1 MERRG
6 NLVALQIGHALATR
20 LPRYARNDI
29 FFIFP
34 SFFRLALVVNEQ
46 DTTTIMKRPVYTM
59 FNVIYQIVICWLLVF
74 LNAYYN
80 DLIIPE
86 SLARSSGKIGMKI
99 LIALAESV
107 LFILIIYVIN
117 RAVLSDLEDEESQKS
132 VAKKTC
138 RIQLIITVCFIVAT
152 ILS

>member
-1 MERRG
+1 ME
-6 NLVALQIGHALATR
+6 
-20 LPRYARNDI
+20 
-29 FFIFP
+29 
-34 SFFRLALVVNEQ
+34 
-46 DTTTIMKRPVYTM
+46 RPVYTL

-86 SLARSSGKIGMKI
+86 SLSRSSGRVGMKI

-117 RAVLSDLEDEESQKS
+117 RAILDDPDDKKG
-132 VAKKTC
+132 VASKTC
-138 RIQLIITVCFIVAT
+138 KIQLIITVCFIVAT
-152 ILS
+152 IFS